1 MSKWLWPDSVDALIG
16 FTATRAIPFPNW
28 QHASIPELDGA
39 FGRWLRAPAS
49 GLAAA
54 ASEVQAVVARQLP
67 YIPLVTPNDVWVHA
81 PELTGYRPFK
91 ANLYPFYQPVR
102 LAPNG

>member
-1 MSKWLWPDSVDALIG
+1 MQQVFAD
-16 FTATRAIPFPNW
+16 
-28 QHASIPELDGA
+28 E
-39 FGRWLRAPAS
+39 
-49 GLAAA
+49 
-54 ASEVQAVVARQLP
+54 LP

-102 LAPNG
+102 LA